1 MNEDQLHR
9 CVRCSAETALRRP
22 SLEEH
27 QDVPITVPQE
37 WPLCAA
43 CAVEHGQ
50 PDNDRHQLRAIKDA
64 LRIRRDAVI
73 YYGHFD
79 GSEIFDSPLRRYRI
93 ETASVCRGDVPQR
106 FLGIYHSIEPGKY
119 RLVYPWVYRLPRTSG
134 PGVVIRWRF
143 YKPGMQSHVV
153 SWWDPV
159 ARRVRYEP
167 RGLDLARRAEWDEME
182 RLVVRL
188 QQRPELGR
196 PRGSGLFADAEE
208 FRTTVVAIIAEL
220 VWQGKRPTQQL
231 VAQYLDN
238 SPKVRYAPHRTGPMS
253 GRQLRAWITRFEQ
266 EEPGLSWERLKDEG
280 TRSAERVDF
289 SSY

>member
-119 RLVYPWVYRLPRTSG
+119 RLVYPWVYRLPQTSG

-182 RLVVRL
+182 PSLCASNSARSWDDRGEAASSPT
-188 QQRPELGR
+188 RRSSGRRWSRSSRSWSGRANGR
-196 PRGSGLFADAEE
+196 P
-208 FRTTVVAIIAEL
+208 
-220 VWQGKRPTQQL
+220 
-231 VAQYLDN
+231 N
-238 SPKVRYAPHRTGPMS
+238 SSLPST
-253 GRQLRAWITRFEQ
+253 WITPQR
-266 EEPGLSWERLKDEG
+266 SG
-280 TRSAERVDF
+280 TRHTERAP
-289 SSY
+289 